1 MVIRDGDRGEV
12 DFVELDAAYFFDGCS
27 VGSWMFVHW
36 FDRALTPL
44 IIVSGVFTLFC
55 FALMPLLKG
64 IRKQKEDDQK

>member
-1 MVIRDGDRGEV
+1 MVRRKG
-12 DFVELDAAYFFDGCS
+12 FTFAALMSVCCNGFAQLS
-27 VGSWMFVHW
+27 AIVGSWMFVHW